1 MRLTKQDFCDI
12 QSHIDLTKRRLGDYG
27 LTLHVDHNLQ
37 AFVEYISW
45 QQDTHGVPSSH
56 NPHKSYLHP
65 GNSFW
70 VYLKHAAS
78 GQIIAC
84 HAQRL
89 IVTDDFVHDCQ
100 AQTLFGD
107 LKPNLDAWPLGVDDF
122 DEARMSGRVVY
133 GGGNYIRPDWR
144 GKGLLIFNRAS
155 RTIALRHFQAD
166 YLCAFQMNTPK
177 RRGMA
182 LTGLAFANVKPFIK
196 GGLPGKPQAD
206 DVQLAWS
213 SRQEWMEAIRRELAN
228 QDAAKRTPKR
238 IHAPTDPLR
247 EVRAGDNLA

>member
-1 MRLTKQDFCDI
+1 MRLIRQDFCDI
-12 QSHIDLTKRRLGDYG
+12 QSHIDLTKRRLDDHG
-27 LTLHVDHNLQ
+27 LTLQVDQNMY
-37 AFVEYISW
+37 AFVDYISR
-45 QQDTHGVPSSH
+45 QEDTHGVPSSH
-56 NPHKSYLHP
+56 DPHKCYLHP

-70 VYLKHAAS
+70 VYIIHSAS
-78 GQIIAC
+78 GDIIAC

-89 IVTDDFVHDCQ
+89 MITDDFVHECQ
-100 AQTLFGD
+100 AQTLFGN
-107 LKPNLDAWPLGVDDF
+107 LNPSLDAQPLGVDDF
-122 DEARMSGRVVY
+122 DEARVSGRVVY

-166 YLCAFQMNTPK
+166 YLCAFQMNTPQ

-182 LTGLAFANVKPFIK
+182 LTGLAFANVEPFIK

-206 DVQLAWS
+206 DVQLSWS

-228 QDAAKRTPKR
+228 QDAARHMPR
-238 IHAPTDPLR
+238 QSHAPTDPLK
-247 EVRAGDNLA
+247 EVKAADNRA